1 MIPQRL
7 TVRNFLCYREDVPTL
22 DFQGIHVACL
32 CGSNGHGKS
41 ALLDAITW
49 CLWGESRAKT
59 QDALISY
66 GADEMR
72 VELEFVAR
80 DTAYRVIRS
89 RSRGGGRR
97 RQGATDLQFQVLGGP
112 GQDRTGEARP
122 IPGNNIRETQARIE
136 QTIGMD
142 YDSFVNSAFLL
153 QGRADEFT
161 NKTPAD
167 RKAVLAKILRL
178 EDYDRLQ
185 ELAKRFLDECRTG
198 AAEMEGSLSRL
209 RHDIESIG
217 DPAEELGQVKA
228 RLASIDRQAD
238 DSRRLV
244 DERRAKVSELERL
257 RAQAAELQEQMDAH
271 RREIRQLES
280 SEAASKERI
289 QHYQVLAGGA
299 DAIRAGAARL
309 AKARERLDALE
320 AARSRF
326 DQLTEQEHRILRGI
340 EANRATLE
348 AQIKQLTRRIE
359 EELPPKANAEAGLM
373 EQRERTRA
381 HMEALEREKTAVAA
395 GQDKL
400 NKLST
405 AIGEAQSAA
414 ERYRVEG
421 LELRSKLELLEH
433 SSHGGAGAVCPLCQ
447 SSLGRDGCGRLAE
460 TYERDINEKRGLY
473 RKNQASLQKLEAEKA
488 DLEKEMGHRQQALA
502 KAQREGDARLERLEL
517 LIRESRE
524 AQADLAHVKEQ
535 LEAAHL
541 SLKSKEYAQDEYSR
555 LNIVQAEIKS
565 LGYSEEERQRCYAEA
580 RSLQPFEQQL
590 AGLAQALENLPVEEG
605 SLARTLELL
614 ERRRNDLQL
623 AQQRRQAG
631 EEAISELPLWE
642 HRLAEAE
649 VAQSQIQDS
658 RQAAVARQGWLE
670 GEQQRLIN
678 LRQETAKDETR
689 LAAHREDEGIYQEL
703 MTAFGRQGI
712 QAMLIE
718 TVVPRLE
725 EEANALL
732 GRMTD
737 NRMHL
742 KMETQR
748 ERRSGQGDPIETL
761 QINVSDE
768 LGPRSYEMYS
778 GGEAFR
784 VNLALRIAL
793 SKVLAQRMGA
803 PLPTLFIDEG
813 FGSQDIAGRERI
825 LDVISAIEDD
835 FDKIIVITHLEDLK
849 DAFPVRIEVQKEE
862 MGSTFWIS

>member
-1 MIPQRL
+1 MIPVRL
-7 TVRNFLCYREDVPTL
+7 NVRNFLCYREDVPAL

-97 RQGATDLQFQVLGGP
+97 RQGATDLQFQVLGSPVHDG
-112 GQDRTGEARP
+112 TGEARP

-142 YDSFVNSAFLL
+142 YDSFINSAFLL

-167 RKAVLAKILRL
+167 RKAVLAKILGL

-185 ELAKRFLDECRTG
+185 ELARRSLDESRTG
-198 AAEMEGSLSRL
+198 AAEMEGSLARL

-217 DPAEELGQVKA
+217 DPADELEQVKA
-228 RLASIDRQAD
+228 QLDAMERQEED
-238 DSRRLV
+238 G
-244 DERRAKVSELERL
+244 RRAIDDLRARVSELERIK
-257 RAQAAELQEQMDAH
+257 AQSAELQGHIEAH

-280 SEAASKERI
+280 AEAASRERI
-289 QHYQVLAGGA
+289 ENYLRLTSEA
-299 DAIRAGAARL
+299 DAIRVGAERL

-326 DQLTEQEHRILRGI
+326 DQLTEEEHRLLRGI
-340 EANRATLE
+340 ESNRAILE
-348 AQIKQLTRRIE
+348 TQIKQLTRRME
-359 EELPPKANAEAGLM
+359 EELPPKVNAEAGLI
-373 EQRERTRA
+373 EQRERARA
-381 HMEALEREKTAVAA
+381 HLEGLERDRIAVTA
-395 GQDKL
+395 GQGRL

-460 TYERDINEKRGLY
+460 TYQRDITEKRNLY
-473 RKNQASLQKLEAEKA
+473 RKNQGALQKLEADKA
-488 DLEKEMGHRQQALA
+488 ELEKETDHRQQALA
-502 KAQREGDARLERLEL
+502 KAQREGDAKLERLEL

-524 AQADLAHVKEQ
+524 AQAELAQVKTQ
-535 LEAAHL
+535 LEAARL
-541 SLKSKEYAQDEYSR
+541 SLESKEYARQEYSR
-555 LNIVQAEIKS
+555 LKGLQAEIKS
-565 LGYSEEERQRCYAEA
+565 LDYSEEERQRCYAEA

-590 AGLAQALENLPVEEG
+590 AGLSQALVNLPVEEE
-605 SLARTLELL
+605 SLARIRELV
-614 ERRRNDLQL
+614 ERRRNDLEL
-623 AQQRRQAG
+623 AQQRLQAD
-631 EEAISELPLWE
+631 EEAVSALPLWE
-642 HRLAEAE
+642 QRLAEAE
-649 VAQSQIQDS
+649 IVQSRVRDS
-658 RQAAVARQGWLE
+658 RQVAVARQGWLE
-670 GEQQRLIN
+670 GERQRLVN
-678 LRQETAKDETR
+678 LRQEATKDEAR
-689 LAAHREDEGIYQEL
+689 LAVHREDEGIYQEL

-737 NRMHL
+737 NRMHV

-813 FGSQDIAGRERI
+813 FGSQDLAGRERI

>member
-1 MIPQRL
+1 MIPVRL
-7 TVRNFLCYREDVPTL
+7 NVRNFLCYREDVPTL

-80 DTAYRVIRS
+80 DTAYRAIRS
-89 RSRGGGRR
+89 RSRGGVRR

-167 RKAVLAKILRL
+167 RKVVLAKILGL

-185 ELAKRFLDECRTG
+185 ELAKRFLDESRTG
-198 AAEMEGSLSRL
+198 AAEMEGSLARL

-228 RLASIDRQAD
+228 RLESIDRQAD

-244 DERRAKVSELERL
+244 DELRAKVSELERL

-280 SEAASKERI
+280 SEASSKERI
-289 QHYQVLAGGA
+289 QHYQELTGGA
-299 DAIRAGAARL
+299 DAIRAGAGRL

-340 EANRATLE
+340 EGNRATLE

-359 EELPPKANAEAGLM
+359 EELPSKANAEAGLM

-381 HMEALEREKTAVAA
+381 HMEGLEGEKTAVVA
-395 GQDKL
+395 GQYKL

-460 TYERDINEKRGLY
+460 TYERDINEKRGFY
-473 RKNQASLQKLEAEKA
+473 RKNQASLQKLEAEKG
-488 DLEKEMGHRQQALA
+488 DLEKETGQRQQALV

-524 AQADLAHVKEQ
+524 AQAELAKVKTQ

-541 SLKSKEYAQDEYSR
+541 SLRSKEYAQEEYSR
-555 LNIVQAEIKS
+555 LKTVQAKIKS

-580 RSLQPFEQQL
+580 RRLQSFEQQL
-590 AGLAQALENLPVEEG
+590 AGLAQALENLPVEEQ
-605 SLARTLELL
+605 SLSRTQELL
-614 ERRRNDLQL
+614 ERRRNDLEL
-623 AQQRRQAG
+623 AQQRRQSG
-631 EEAISELPLWE
+631 EEAISALPLWE
-642 HRLAEAE
+642 QRLADAE
-649 VAQSQIQDS
+649 VTQSQIQAS

-678 LRQETAKDETR
+678 LRQETANDETR
-689 LAAHREDEGIYQEL
+689 LADHREDEGIYQEL

>member
-1 MIPQRL
+1 M
-7 TVRNFLCYREDVPTL
+7 
-22 DFQGIHVACL
+22 G
-32 CGSNGHGKS
+32 G
-41 ALLDAITW
+41 
-49 CLWGESRAKT
+49 
-59 QDALISY
+59 
-66 GADEMR
+66 
-72 VELEFVAR
+72 
-80 DTAYRVIRS
+80 TA
-89 RSRGGGRR
+89 
-97 RQGATDLQFQVLGGP
+97 P
-112 GQDRTGEARP
+112 ARP
-122 IPGNNIRETQARIE
+122 GLFPETTSRETQSRIE

-142 YDSFVNSAFLL
+142 YDSFINSAFLL

-167 RKAVLAKILRL
+167 RKAVLAKILGL

-185 ELAKRFLDECRTG
+185 ELAKRGLDESRTG
-198 AAEMEGSLSRL
+198 AAEMEGSLARL

-217 DPAEELGQVKA
+217 DPAEELERIKSQLDSLERQEEDG
-228 RLASIDRQAD
+228 RLAIDDLRT
-238 DSRRLV
+238 R
-244 DERRAKVSELERL
+244 VSELERR
-257 RAQAAELQEQMDAH
+257 RAESAELQGQMEAH
-271 RREIRQLES
+271 RREIGQLES
-280 SEAASKERI
+280 AAGDSRERI
-289 QHYQVLAGGA
+289 GNYLKLTSEA
-299 DAIRAGAARL
+299 DAIRAGAERL
-309 AKARERLDALE
+309 GKARERLDALE

-326 DQLTEQEHRILRGI
+326 DRLAEDQNRLLRAV
-340 EANRATLE
+340 ESNQATLE

-359 EELPPKANAEAGLM
+359 EELPPKANAEAGLI
-373 EQRERTRA
+373 EQREGARA
-381 HMEALEREKTAVAA
+381 HLDGLEREKATVVAE
-395 GQDKL
+395 QDRL
-400 NKLST
+400 NRLST
-405 AIGEAQSAA
+405 AIGEAQSMA

-433 SSHGGAGAVCPLCQ
+433 SSHRSGGAVCPLCQ

-460 TYERDINEKRGLY
+460 TYQRDINEKRSLY
-473 RKNQASLQKLEAEKA
+473 RKNQESLQKLEGEKA
-488 DLEKEMGHRQQALA
+488 DLEKETGQRQQALA

-517 LIRESRE
+517 LIKESRD
-524 AQADLAHVKEQ
+524 AQAQLAQVKAQ
-535 LEAAHL
+535 LDSARV
-541 SLKSKEYAQDEYSR
+541 SLASKEYAREEYSQLR
-555 LNIVQAEIKS
+555 IVQAEIKS
-565 LGYSEEERQRCYAEA
+565 LDYSEEERQSCYAEA
-580 RSLQPFEQQL
+580 RSLQSFEQQL
-590 AGLAQALENLPVEEG
+590 AGLAQALENLPVEEE
-605 SLARTLELL
+605 SLARIQELL
-614 ERRRNDLQL
+614 ERRRNDLEL
-623 AQQRRQAG
+623 ARQRLQAD
-631 EEAISELPLWE
+631 EEAISALPLWE
-642 HRLAEAE
+642 QRLAEAE
-649 VAQSQIQDS
+649 IVQSRVRDS
-658 RQAAVARQGWLE
+658 RQTAVARQGWLE
-670 GEQQRLIN
+670 GEQRRLIN
-678 LRQETAKDETR
+678 LRQEAAKDEAR
-689 LAAHREDEGIYQEL
+689 LAAYREDEGIYQEL

-737 NRMHL
+737 NRMHV

-813 FGSQDIAGRERI
+813 FGSQDAAGRERI

>member
-1 MIPQRL
+1 MIPVRL
-7 TVRNFLCYREDVPTL
+7 NVRNFLCYREDVPTL

-66 GADEMR
+66 GAEEMR
-72 VELEFVAR
+72 VELEFVSR
-80 DTAYRVIRS
+80 GTVYRVIRS

-97 RQGATDLQFQVLGGP
+97 RQGASDLQFQVLGGP
-112 GQDRTGEARP
+112 GQEQTGEARP
-122 IPGNNIRETQARIE
+122 IPGNNIRETQARID

-167 RKAVLAKILRL
+167 RKAVLAKILGL

-185 ELAKRFLDECRTG
+185 ELAKKSLDESRTG
-198 AAEMEGSLSRL
+198 AAEMEGSLARL
-209 RHDIESIG
+209 RLDIESIG
-217 DPAEELGQVKA
+217 DPAEELEQVRA
-228 RLASIDRQAD
+228 QIDSIDRQAEE
-238 DSRRLV
+238 SRRVV
-244 DERRAKVSELERL
+244 DELRAKVSELERL
-257 RAQAAELQEQMDAH
+257 KAQSAELQEQMEAH
-271 RREIRQLES
+271 RREIGQLES
-280 SEAASKERI
+280 AEAASRERI
-289 QHYQVLAGGA
+289 AHYMKLTREA
-299 DAIRAGAARL
+299 DAIRAGAERL
-309 AKARERLDALE
+309 TKARGRLDALE

-326 DQLTEQEHRILRGI
+326 DQLTEKENRLLRAI
-340 EANRATLE
+340 EGNRGTLE
-348 AQIKQLTRRIE
+348 SHIKQLTQRTE
-359 EELPPKANAEAGLM
+359 EELPRKANAEAGLL
-373 EQRERTRA
+373 EQREQTRA
-381 HMEALEREKTAVAA
+381 NLEGLEKEKTTVAA
-395 GQDKL
+395 GQDRV

-433 SSHGGAGAVCPLCQ
+433 SSHGDAGAVCPLCQ
-447 SSLGRDGCGRLAE
+447 SPLGRDGCGRLAE
-460 TYERDINEKRGLY
+460 TYQKDITDKRNLY
-473 RKNQASLQKLEAEKA
+473 RKNQASLQGLETEKA
-488 DLEKEMGHRQQALA
+488 DLEKETDQRQQAVA

-524 AQADLAHVKEQ
+524 AQAELAQVKAQ

-541 SLKSKEYAQDEYSR
+541 SLQSKEYAREEYSN
-555 LNIVQAEIKS
+555 LKTVQSEIKS
-565 LGYSEEERQRCYAEA
+565 LDYSEEERQRCYAEA

-590 AGLAQALENLPVEEG
+590 AGLGQALENLPVEEE
-605 SLARTLELL
+605 SLARIRELL
-614 ERRRNDLQL
+614 ERRRNDLAL
-623 AQQRRQAG
+623 AQQRRQAD
-631 EEAISELPLWE
+631 EEAVAESPLWQQ
-642 HRLAEAE
+642 RLAEAE
-649 VAQSQIQDS
+649 KAHAEIQNS
-658 RQAAVARQGWLE
+658 RQAAIARQGWLE
-670 GEQQRLIN
+670 GEQQRLHN
-678 LRQETAKDETR
+678 LRREATKDEAR
-689 LAAHREDEGIYQEL
+689 LAACREDEGIYQEL

-737 NRMHL
+737 NRMHV

-768 LGPRSYEMYS
+768 LGSRSYEMYS

>member
-1 MIPQRL
+1 M
-7 TVRNFLCYREDVPTL
+7 
-22 DFQGIHVACL
+22 
-32 CGSNGHGKS
+32 
-41 ALLDAITW
+41 
-49 CLWGESRAKT
+49 
-59 QDALISY
+59 
-66 GADEMR
+66 
-72 VELEFVAR
+72 
-80 DTAYRVIRS
+80 
-89 RSRGGGRR
+89 
-97 RQGATDLQFQVLGGP
+97 
-112 GQDRTGEARP
+112 
-122 IPGNNIRETQARIE
+122 
-136 QTIGMD
+136 
-142 YDSFVNSAFLL
+142 
-153 QGRADEFT
+153 
-161 NKTPAD
+161 
-167 RKAVLAKILRL
+167 
-178 EDYDRLQ
+178 
-185 ELAKRFLDECRTG
+185 
-198 AAEMEGSLSRL
+198 
-209 RHDIESIG
+209 
-217 DPAEELGQVKA
+217 
-228 RLASIDRQAD
+228 
-238 DSRRLV
+238 
-244 DERRAKVSELERL
+244 
-257 RAQAAELQEQMDAH
+257 
-271 RREIRQLES
+271 
-280 SEAASKERI
+280 
-289 QHYQVLAGGA
+289 
-299 DAIRAGAARL
+299 
-309 AKARERLDALE
+309 ERLDSLE

-326 DQLTEQEHRILRGI
+326 DQFAEEQNRLLRAIESSRVIL
-340 EANRATLE
+340 ET
-348 AQIKQLTRRIE
+348 QVKQLTRRIE
-359 EELPPKANAEAGLM
+359 EELPPKANAESGLI
-373 EQRERTRA
+373 EQREGARA
-381 HMEALEREKTAVAA
+381 QLQGLEREKTAVAA
-395 GQDKL
+395 GQDRL

-433 SSHGGAGAVCPLCQ
+433 SSQGEAGAVCPLCQ

-460 TYERDINEKRGLY
+460 TYQRDITEKRGLY

-488 DLEKEMGHRQQALA
+488 DLEKETDHRQQALA
-502 KAQREGDARLERLEL
+502 KAQREGDARFERLEL

-524 AQADLAHVKEQ
+524 AQSELAQVKTQ

-541 SLKSKEYAQDEYSR
+541 SLKSKEYAREEYSR
-555 LNIVQAEIKS
+555 LKAVQAEIKS
-565 LGYSEEERQRCYAEA
+565 LDYSDEERQRCYAET

-590 AGLAQALENLPVEEG
+590 AGLSQALENLPVEEE
-605 SLARTLELL
+605 SLARVRELL
-614 ERRRNDLQL
+614 ERRRSDLEV
-623 AQQRRQAG
+623 ARQRLQAD
-631 EEAISELPLWE
+631 EEAVAALPLWE
-642 HRLAEAE
+642 QRLAEAE
-649 VAQSQIQDS
+649 IVQSRVRDS
-658 RQAAVARQGWLE
+658 RQAVVARQGWLE
-670 GEQQRLIN
+670 GEQQRLVN
-678 LRQETAKDETR
+678 LRQEAAKDEAR
-689 LAAHREDEGIYQEL
+689 LAVCREDEGIYQEL

-737 NRMHL
+737 NRMHV

-813 FGSQDIAGRERI
+813 FGSQDAAGRERI